1 MFHVSLLKKAVGSYQ
16 GEEKLPDHLEVD
28 FPELFEPEVV
38 LATSVV
44 RHGIEGV
51 SQVLVHWQGKGPEE
65 ATWEDTVTIR
75 NQFPHLNL
83 GDKVEVPEG
92 GIVGSN
98 ANDVGP
104 VSQPIT
110 RRVYTHRVKR
120 STALLRGS

>member
-1 MFHVSLLKKAVGSYQ
+1 
-16 GEEKLPDHLEVD
+16 
-28 FPELFEPEVV
+28 VV

-44 RHGIEGV
+44 RHGTEGV

-92 GIVGSN
+92 GIVGST

-110 RRVYTHRVKR
+110 RRVYTRRVK
-120 STALLRGS
+120 STALLRWQLTERISGNCILLAEFLKKGDWGENWASSVIIN